1 MRCSKCNTEFDSE
14 YCPNC
19 GKKAKKPS
27 EDNDD
32 LKKRIYATI
41 AVILFVLSIVST
53 VLIVSLVKDYN
64 SNSTLYDK
72 LSNLQSALSDT
83 GSNDN
88 SSDQST
94 DYDNNDTDSDD
105 DSYTE
110 DNDNDDSSSD
120 NYDDDDSDYS
130 DDSDDNSD
138 DDSLTDE
145 KLKELYNQQIDE
157 YYENYG
163 SDTAVTSYDING
175 DGVDE
180 LILSHGK
187 DTYDWTNDVYDFSD
201 GNISPVG
208 SFRNHVTFYKPEGDD
223 DGVISVWRTM
233 GYQEISQITIDDEGR
248 LNVKTI
254 DEKQIASSDKG
265 YQGNRIET
273 YILGDYFGEKEGAYD
288 NDNETISYYDMNA
301 TVDSKNWE
309 IHVTDAYKSSDT
321 PATIRVKCKIK
332 NISKSDK
339 RFIMIGNVQAYVNG
353 IHYDG
358 IGTRN
363 NEVIASGESF
373 DTSLEF
379 SLTDLSV
386 DDLKTTDVFLSVEG
400 TNILLDTLRK

>member
-83 GSNDN
+83 DSNDY
-88 SSDQST
+88 SDQSA
-94 DYDNNDTDSDD
+94 DYDNNDTGSDD
-105 DSYTE
+105 DSYNE
-110 DNDNDDSSSD
+110 DNDNDDS
-120 NYDDDDSDYS
+120 
-130 DDSDDNSD
+130 DSDDNYSNDIFDDNGNID
-138 DDSLTDE
+138 DD
-145 KLKELYNQQIDE
+145 LKELYNQQINE

-163 SDTAVTSYDING
+163 SSTTVTKYDING

-223 DGVISVWRTM
+223 DGVISVWRIM
-233 GYQEISQITIDDEGR
+233 GYQEISQITIDDNGR

-254 DEKQIASSDKG
+254 DEKQIATADKG

-339 RFIMIGNVQAYVNG
+339 RFIMIGNVQAYANG
-353 IHYDG
+353 MHYDG

>member
-1 MRCSKCNTEFDSE
+1 MKCSNCNTEFDSKK
-14 YCPNC
+14 CPNC
-19 GKKAKKPS
+19 RKDPQEPASDFRK
-27 EDNDD
+27 
-32 LKKRIYATI
+32 IMYTTV
-41 AVILFVLSIVST
+41 AVIVFVLSIVSSL
-53 VLIVSLVKDYN
+53 LIVDLVKDYN
-64 SNSTLYDK
+64 SNTYNKKPNSASSNSNTSNYD
-72 LSNLQSALSDT
+72 N
-83 GSNDN
+83 N
-88 SSDQST
+88 SDQSA

-105 DSYTE
+105 DSYNE
-110 DNDNDDSSSD
+110 DNDNDDS
-120 NYDDDDSDYS
+120 
-130 DDSDDNSD
+130 DSDDNYSNDIFDDNGNID
-138 DDSLTDE
+138 DD
-145 KLKELYNQQIDE
+145 LKELYNQQINE

-163 SDTAVTSYDING
+163 SSTTVTKYDING

-309 IHVTDAYKSSDT
+309 IHVTDAYNDSDDY
-321 PATIRVKCKIK
+321 PTINVKCKIK

-339 RFIMIGNVQAYVNG
+339 RFIMIGNVQLYVNG

-358 IGTRN
+358 IGNRN

>member
-1 MRCSKCNTEFDSE
+1 MKCSNCNTEFDSKK
-14 YCPNC
+14 CPNC
-19 GKKAKKPS
+19 RKDPQEPASDFRK
-27 EDNDD
+27 
-32 LKKRIYATI
+32 IMYTTV
-41 AVILFVLSIVST
+41 AVIVFVLSIVSSL
-53 VLIVSLVKDYN
+53 LIVDLVKDYN
-64 SNSTLYDK
+64 SNTYNKKPNSASSNSNTSNYD
-72 LSNLQSALSDT
+72 N
-83 GSNDN
+83 N
-88 SSDQST
+88 SDQST

-110 DNDNDDSSSD
+110 DNDNDDSNSD
-120 NYDDDDSDYS
+120 DYDDDDSDYS
-130 DDSDDNSD
+130 DDDSD

-163 SDTAVTSYDING
+163 SDTTVTSYDING
-175 DGVDE
+175 DGVNE

-273 YILGDYFGEKEGAYD
+273 YILGDYFGEKEGAYN

-309 IHVTDAYKSSDT
+309 IHVTDAYNDSDDY
-321 PATIRVKCKIK
+321 PIINVKCKIK

-339 RFIMIGNVQAYVNG
+339 RFIMIGNVQLYVNG

-358 IGTRN
+358 VGNRN

-373 DTSLEF
+373 DTSLGF

>member
-1 MRCSKCNTEFDSE
+1 MKCSNCNTEFDSKK
-14 YCPNC
+14 CPNC
-19 GKKAKKPS
+19 RKDPQEPASDFRKS
-27 EDNDD
+27 M
-32 LKKRIYATI
+32 YTTV
-41 AVILFVLSIVST
+41 AVIVFVLSIVSSL
-53 VLIVSLVKDYN
+53 LIVDLVKDYN
-64 SNSTLYDK
+64 SNTYNKKPNSASSNSNTSNYD
-72 LSNLQSALSDT
+72 N
-83 GSNDN
+83 N
-88 SSDQST
+88 SDQSA
-94 DYDNNDTDSDD
+94 DYDTDSDD

-110 DNDNDDSSSD
+110 DNDNDDSNSD
-120 NYDDDDSDYS
+120 DYDDDDSDYS
-130 DDSDDNSD
+130 DDDSD

-163 SDTAVTSYDING
+163 SDTTVTSYDING

-208 SFRNHVTFYKPEGDD
+208 SFRNQVTFFEPEGDD

-273 YILGDYFGEKEGAYD
+273 YILGDYFGEKEGAYN

-309 IHVTDAYKSSDT
+309 IHVTDAYNDSDDY
-321 PATIRVKCKIK
+321 PTINVKCKIK

-339 RFIMIGNVQAYVNG
+339 RFIMIGNVQLYVNG

-358 IGTRN
+358 MGNRS
-363 NEVIASGESF
+363 NEVISSGESF

-379 SLTDLSV
+379 SLTDLTV
-386 DDLKTTDVFLSVEG
+386 NDLKTTDVFLSVEG

>member
-1 MRCSKCNTEFDSE
+1 MKCSNCNTEFDSKK
-14 YCPNC
+14 CPNC
-19 GKKAKKPS
+19 RKDPQEPASDFRKS
-27 EDNDD
+27 M
-32 LKKRIYATI
+32 YTTV
-41 AVILFVLSIVST
+41 AVIVFVLSIVSSL
-53 VLIVSLVKDYN
+53 LIVDLVKDYN
-64 SNSTLYDK
+64 SNTYNKKPNSASSNSNTSNYD
-72 LSNLQSALSDT
+72 N
-83 GSNDN
+83 N
-88 SSDQST
+88 SDQSA
-94 DYDNNDTDSDD
+94 DYDTDSDD
-105 DSYTE
+105 DNYTE

-130 DDSDDNSD
+130 DYSDDDSD

-163 SDTAVTSYDING
+163 SDTTVTSYDING

-208 SFRNHVTFYKPEGDD
+208 SFRNQVTFFEPEGDD
-223 DGVISVWRTM
+223 DSVISVWRIM
-233 GYQEISQITIDDEGR
+233 GYQEISQITIDDNGR

-254 DEKQIASSDKG
+254 DEKQIATADKG

-288 NDNETISYYDMNA
+288 NDNETISYYDMNT

-339 RFIMIGNVQAYVNG
+339 RFIMIGNVQLYVNG

-358 IGTRN
+358 VGNRN

>member
-1 MRCSKCNTEFDSE
+1 MKCSNCNTEFDSKK
-14 YCPNC
+14 CPNC
-19 GKKAKKPS
+19 GKDPQEPAS
-27 EDNDD
+27 DFR
-32 LKKRIYATI
+32 KRMYTTV
-41 AVILFVLSIVST
+41 AVIVFVLSIVASL
-53 VLIVSLVKDYN
+53 LIVDLVKDYN
-64 SNSTLYDK
+64 SNTYNKKPNSASTNSNTSNYD
-72 LSNLQSALSDT
+72 N
-83 GSNDN
+83 N
-88 SSDQST
+88 SDQST
-94 DYDNNDTDSDD
+94 DYENNDTDSDD
-105 DSYTE
+105 DNYTE
-110 DNDNDDSSSD
+110 DNDNDDSNSD
-120 NYDDDDSDYS
+120 DYDDDDSDYS
-130 DDSDDNSD
+130 DDDSD

-145 KLKELYNQQIDE
+145 ELKELYNQQIDE

-163 SDTAVTSYDING
+163 SDTTVTSYDING

-208 SFRNHVTFYKPEGDD
+208 SFRNHVTFFEPEGDD

-273 YILGDYFGEKEGAYD
+273 YILGDYFGEKEGAYN

-309 IHVTDAYKSSDT
+309 IHVTDAYNDSDDY
-321 PATIRVKCKIK
+321 PTINVKCKIK

-339 RFIMIGNVQAYVNG
+339 RFIMIGNVQLYVNG

-358 IGTRN
+358 IGNRN

>member
-1 MRCSKCNTEFDSE
+1 MKCSNCNTEFDSKK
-14 YCPNC
+14 CPNC
-19 GKKAKKPS
+19 RKDPQEPASDFRKTM
-27 EDNDD
+27 
-32 LKKRIYATI
+32 YTTV
-41 AVILFVLSIVST
+41 AVIVFVLSIVSSL
-53 VLIVSLVKDYN
+53 LIVDLVKDYN
-64 SNSTLYDK
+64 SNTYNKKPNSASSNSNTSNYD
-72 LSNLQSALSDT
+72 N
-83 GSNDN
+83 N
-88 SSDQST
+88 SDQST
-94 DYDNNDTDSDD
+94 DYENNDTDSDN

-110 DNDNDDSSSD
+110 DNDKDDSSSD
-120 NYDDDDSDYS
+120 DYDDDSDYS
-130 DDSDDNSD
+130 DDDSD

-163 SDTAVTSYDING
+163 SDTTVTSYDING

-309 IHVTDAYKSSDT
+309 IHVTDAYNDSDDY
-321 PATIRVKCKIK
+321 PTINVKCKIK

-339 RFIMIGNVQAYVNG
+339 RFIMIGNVQLYVNG

-358 IGTRN
+358 IGNRN

>member
-1 MRCSKCNTEFDSE
+1 MD
-14 YCPNC
+14 
-19 GKKAKKPS
+19 
-27 EDNDD
+27 
-32 LKKRIYATI
+32 
-41 AVILFVLSIVST
+41 
-53 VLIVSLVKDYN
+53 LVKDYN
-64 SNSTLYDK
+64 SNTYNKKPNSASSNSNTSNYD
-72 LSNLQSALSDT
+72 N
-83 GSNDN
+83 N
-88 SSDQST
+88 SDQST
-94 DYDNNDTDSDD
+94 DYENNDTDSDD
-105 DSYTE
+105 DNYTE

-130 DDSDDNSD
+130 DDDSD

-163 SDTAVTSYDING
+163 SDTTVTSYDING

-223 DGVISVWRTM
+223 DGVISVWRIM
-233 GYQEISQITIDDEGR
+233 GYQEISQITIDDNGR

-254 DEKQIASSDKG
+254 DEKQIATADKG

-273 YILGDYFGEKEGAYD
+273 YILGDYFGEKEGAYN

-309 IHVTDAYKSSDT
+309 IHVTDAYNDSDDY
-321 PATIRVKCKIK
+321 PTINVKCKIK

-339 RFIMIGNVQAYVNG
+339 RFIMIGNVQLYVNG

-358 IGTRN
+358 MGNRS
-363 NEVIASGESF
+363 NEVISSGESF

-379 SLTDLSV
+379 SLTDLTV
-386 DDLKTTDVFLSVEG
+386 NDLKTTDVFLSVEG

>member
-1 MRCSKCNTEFDSE
+1 MKCSNCNTEFDSKK
-14 YCPNC
+14 CPNC
-19 GKKAKKPS
+19 RKDPQEPASDFRKS
-27 EDNDD
+27 M
-32 LKKRIYATI
+32 YTTV
-41 AVILFVLSIVST
+41 AVIVFVLSIVSSL
-53 VLIVSLVKDYN
+53 LIVDLVKDYN
-64 SNSTLYDK
+64 SNTYNKKPNSASSNSNTSNYD
-72 LSNLQSALSDT
+72 N
-83 GSNDN
+83 N
-88 SSDQST
+88 SDQSA
-94 DYDNNDTDSDD
+94 DYDTDSDD

-120 NYDDDDSDYS
+120 DYDDSDYS
-130 DDSDDNSD
+130 DDDSD

-163 SDTAVTSYDING
+163 SDTTVTSYDING

-208 SFRNHVTFYKPEGDD
+208 SFRNHVTFFEPEGDD

-233 GYQEISQITIDDEGR
+233 GYQEISQITIDDNGR

-288 NDNETISYYDMNA
+288 NDNETISYYDMNT

-339 RFIMIGNVQAYVNG
+339 RFIMIGNVQLYVNG

-358 IGTRN
+358 IGNRN

-386 DDLKTTDVFLSVEG
+386 DDLKTTDIFLSVEG

>member
-1 MRCSKCNTEFDSE
+1 MKCSNCNTEFDSKK
-14 YCPNC
+14 CPNC
-19 GKKAKKPS
+19 RKDPQEPASDFRKTM
-27 EDNDD
+27 
-32 LKKRIYATI
+32 YTTV
-41 AVILFVLSIVST
+41 AVIVFVLSIVSSL
-53 VLIVSLVKDYN
+53 LIVDLVKDYN
-64 SNSTLYDK
+64 SNTYNKKPNSASSNSNTSNYD
-72 LSNLQSALSDT
+72 N
-83 GSNDN
+83 N
-88 SSDQST
+88 SDQSA

-105 DSYTE
+105 DSYNE
-110 DNDNDDSSSD
+110 DNDNDDS
-120 NYDDDDSDYS
+120 N
-130 DDSDDNSD
+130 SDDNYSNDIFDDNGNID
-138 DDSLTDE
+138 DD
-145 KLKELYNQQIDE
+145 LKELYNQQINE

-163 SDTAVTSYDING
+163 SDTTVTSYDING

-309 IHVTDAYKSSDT
+309 IHVTDAYNDSDDY
-321 PATIRVKCKIK
+321 PTINVKCKIK

-339 RFIMIGNVQAYVNG
+339 RFIMIGNVQLYVNG

-358 IGTRN
+358 IGNRN

>member
-1 MRCSKCNTEFDSE
+1 MKCSNCNTEFDSKK
-14 YCPNC
+14 CPNC
-19 GKKAKKPS
+19 RKDPQEPASDFRKTM
-27 EDNDD
+27 
-32 LKKRIYATI
+32 YTTV
-41 AVILFVLSIVST
+41 AVIVFVLSIVSSL
-53 VLIVSLVKDYN
+53 LIVDLVKDYN
-64 SNSTLYDK
+64 SNTYNKKPNSASSNSNTSNYD
-72 LSNLQSALSDT
+72 N
-83 GSNDN
+83 N
-88 SSDQST
+88 SDQST

-163 SDTAVTSYDING
+163 SDTTVTSYDING

-208 SFRNHVTFYKPEGDD
+208 SFRNHVTFFEPEGDD

-254 DEKQIASSDKG
+254 DEKQIESSDKG

-273 YILGDYFGEKEGAYD
+273 YILGDYFGEKEGAYN

-309 IHVTDAYKSSDT
+309 IHVTDAYNDSDDY
-321 PATIRVKCKIK
+321 PTINVKCKIK

-339 RFIMIGNVQAYVNG
+339 RFIMIGNVQLYVNG

-358 IGTRN
+358 IGNRN

>member
-1 MRCSKCNTEFDSE
+1 MKCSNCNTEFDSKK
-14 YCPNC
+14 CPNC
-19 GKKAKKPS
+19 GKDPQEPAS
-27 EDNDD
+27 DFR
-32 LKKRIYATI
+32 KRMYTTV
-41 AVILFVLSIVST
+41 AVIVFVLSIVASL
-53 VLIVSLVKDYN
+53 LIVDLVKDYN
-64 SNSTLYDK
+64 SNTYNKKPNSASTNSNTSNYD
-72 LSNLQSALSDT
+72 N
-83 GSNDN
+83 N
-88 SSDQST
+88 SDQST

-105 DSYTE
+105 DSYNE
-110 DNDNDDSSSD
+110 DNDNDDS
-120 NYDDDDSDYS
+120 
-130 DDSDDNSD
+130 DSDDNYSNDIFDDNGNID
-138 DDSLTDE
+138 DD
-145 KLKELYNQQIDE
+145 LKELYNQQIDE

-163 SDTAVTSYDING
+163 SDTTVTSYDING

-254 DEKQIASSDKG
+254 DEKQIATADKG

-273 YILGDYFGEKEGAYD
+273 YILGDYFGEKEGAYN

-309 IHVTDAYKSSDT
+309 IHVTDAYNDSDDY
-321 PATIRVKCKIK
+321 PTINVKCKIK

-339 RFIMIGNVQAYVNG
+339 RFIMIGNVQLYVNG

-358 IGTRN
+358 IGNRN

>member
-1 MRCSKCNTEFDSE
+1 MKCSNCNTEFDSKK
-14 YCPNC
+14 CPNC
-19 GKKAKKPS
+19 GKDPQEPAS
-27 EDNDD
+27 DFR
-32 LKKRIYATI
+32 KRMYTTV
-41 AVILFVLSIVST
+41 AVIVFVLSIVSSL
-53 VLIVSLVKDYN
+53 LIVDLVKDYN
-64 SNSTLYDK
+64 SNTYNKKPNSASTN
-72 LSNLQSALSDT
+72 SNT
-83 GSNDN
+83 SNYGN
-88 SSDQST
+88 NSDQST
-94 DYDNNDTDSDD
+94 DYENNDTGSDN
-105 DSYTE
+105 DSYNE
-110 DNDNDDSSSD
+110 DNDNDDSNS
-120 NYDDDDSDYS
+120 N
-130 DDSDDNSD
+130 DNSD

-163 SDTAVTSYDING
+163 SDTTVTSYDING

-201 GNISPVG
+201 GNLSPVG
-208 SFRNHVTFYKPEGDD
+208 SFRNHVTFFEPEGDD
-223 DGVISVWRTM
+223 DGIISVWRTM
-233 GYQEISQITIDDEGR
+233 GYQEISQITIDDNGR

-273 YILGDYFGEKEGAYD
+273 YILGDYFGEKEGAYN

-309 IHVTDAYKSSDT
+309 IHVTDAYNDSDDY
-321 PATIRVKCKIK
+321 PTINVKCKIK

-339 RFIMIGNVQAYVNG
+339 RFIMIGNVQAYANG
-353 IHYDG
+353 MHYDG

-363 NEVIASGESF
+363 NEVITSGESF

-379 SLTDLSV
+379 SLTDLTV
-386 DDLKTTDVFLSVEG
+386 DDLKTTDVYLSVEG

>member
-88 SSDQST
+88 SSDQSA
-94 DYDNNDTDSDD
+94 DYDNNDTGSDD
-105 DSYTE
+105 DSYNE
-110 DNDNDDSSSD
+110 DNDNDDS
-120 NYDDDDSDYS
+120 
-130 DDSDDNSD
+130 DSDDNYSNDIFDDNGNID
-138 DDSLTDE
+138 DD
-145 KLKELYNQQIDE
+145 LKELYNQQINE

-163 SDTAVTSYDING
+163 SSTTVTKYDING

-223 DGVISVWRTM
+223 DGVISVWRIM
-233 GYQEISQITIDDEGR
+233 GYQEISQITIDDNGR

-254 DEKQIASSDKG
+254 DEKQIATADKG

-339 RFIMIGNVQAYVNG
+339 RFIMIGNVQAYANG
-353 IHYDG
+353 MHYDG

>member
-1 MRCSKCNTEFDSE
+1 MKCSNCNTEFDSKK
-14 YCPNC
+14 CPNC
-19 GKKAKKPS
+19 RKDPQEPASDFRKS
-27 EDNDD
+27 M
-32 LKKRIYATI
+32 YTTV
-41 AVILFVLSIVST
+41 AVIVFVLSIVSSL
-53 VLIVSLVKDYN
+53 LIVDLVKDYN
-64 SNSTLYDK
+64 SNTYNKKPNSASSNSNTSNYD
-72 LSNLQSALSDT
+72 N
-83 GSNDN
+83 N
-88 SSDQST
+88 SDQSA
-94 DYDNNDTDSDD
+94 DYDTDSDD

-110 DNDNDDSSSD
+110 DNDNDDSNSD
-120 NYDDDDSDYS
+120 DYDDDDSDYS
-130 DDSDDNSD
+130 DDDSD

-163 SDTAVTSYDING
+163 SDTTVTSYDING

-223 DGVISVWRTM
+223 DGVISVWRIM
-233 GYQEISQITIDDEGR
+233 GYQEISQITIDDNGR

-288 NDNETISYYDMNA
+288 NDNETISYYDMNT

-309 IHVTDAYKSSDT
+309 IHVTDAYNDSDDY
-321 PATIRVKCKIK
+321 PIINVKCKIK

-339 RFIMIGNVQAYVNG
+339 RFIMIGNVQLYVNG

-358 IGTRN
+358 VGNRN

-373 DTSLEF
+373 DTSLGF

>member
-94 DYDNNDTDSDD
+94 DYENNDTDSDD
-105 DSYTE
+105 DNYTE

-130 DDSDDNSD
+130 DDDSD

-163 SDTAVTSYDING
+163 SDTTVTSYDING

-208 SFRNHVTFYKPEGDD
+208 SFRNHVTFYKPKGDD

-309 IHVTDAYKSSDT
+309 IHVTDAYNDSDDY
-321 PATIRVKCKIK
+321 PTINVKCKIK

-339 RFIMIGNVQAYVNG
+339 RFIMIGNVQLYVNG
-353 IHYDG
+353 MHYDG

>member
-1 MRCSKCNTEFDSE
+1 MKCSNCNTEFDSKK
-14 YCPNC
+14 CPNC
-19 GKKAKKPS
+19 GKDPQEPASDFRKS
-27 EDNDD
+27 M
-32 LKKRIYATI
+32 YTTV
-41 AVILFVLSIVST
+41 AVIVFVLSIVASL
-53 VLIVSLVKDYN
+53 LIVDLVKDYN
-64 SNSTLYDK
+64 SNTYNKKPNSASTNSNTSNYD
-72 LSNLQSALSDT
+72 N
-83 GSNDN
+83 N
-88 SSDQST
+88 SDQST

-120 NYDDDDSDYS
+120 DYDDDSDYS
-130 DDSDDNSD
+130 DDDSD

-163 SDTAVTSYDING
+163 SDTTVTSYDING

-273 YILGDYFGEKEGAYD
+273 YILGDYFGEKEGAYN

-309 IHVTDAYKSSDT
+309 IHVTDAYNDSDDY
-321 PATIRVKCKIK
+321 PIINVKCKIK

-339 RFIMIGNVQAYVNG
+339 RFIMIGNVQLYVNG

-400 TNILLDTLRK
+400 TNIWLKSLQD

>member
-88 SSDQST
+88 SDQST
-94 DYDNNDTDSDD
+94 DYENNDTDSDD
-105 DSYTE
+105 DNYTE
-110 DNDNDDSSSD
+110 DNDNDD
-120 NYDDDDSDYS
+120 DDDSDYS
-130 DDSDDNSD
+130 DYSDDDSD

-163 SDTAVTSYDING
+163 SDTTVTSYDING

-208 SFRNHVTFYKPEGDD
+208 SFRNQVTFFEPEGDD

-273 YILGDYFGEKEGAYD
+273 YILGDYFGEKEGAYN

-309 IHVTDAYKSSDT
+309 IHITDAYNDSDDY
-321 PATIRVKCKIK
+321 PIINVKCKIK
-332 NISKSDK
+332 NISKSDTKKLGRLFPIKLHK
-339 RFIMIGNVQAYVNG
+339 RI
-353 IHYDG
+353 
-358 IGTRN
+358 R
-363 NEVIASGESF
+363 
-373 DTSLEF
+373 
-379 SLTDLSV
+379 
-386 DDLKTTDVFLSVEG
+386 
-400 TNILLDTLRK
+400 

>member
-1 MRCSKCNTEFDSE
+1 MKCSNCNTEFDSKK
-14 YCPNC
+14 CPNC
-19 GKKAKKPS
+19 GKDPQEPAS
-27 EDNDD
+27 DFR
-32 LKKRIYATI
+32 KRMYTTV

-83 GSNDN
+83 DSNDY
-88 SSDQST
+88 SDQST

-110 DNDNDDSSSD
+110 DNDNDDSNSD
-120 NYDDDDSDYS
+120 DYDDDDSDYS
-130 DDSDDNSD
+130 DDDSD

-163 SDTAVTSYDING
+163 SDTTVTSYDING
-175 DGVDE
+175 
-180 LILSHGK
+180 
-187 DTYDWTNDVYDFSD
+187 
-201 GNISPVG
+201 
-208 SFRNHVTFYKPEGDD
+208 

-233 GYQEISQITIDDEGR
+233 GYQEISQITIDDNGR

-309 IHVTDAYKSSDT
+309 IHVTDAYNDSDDY
-321 PATIRVKCKIK
+321 PIINVKCKIK

-339 RFIMIGNVQAYVNG
+339 
-353 IHYDG
+353 
-358 IGTRN
+358 
-363 NEVIASGESF
+363 
-373 DTSLEF
+373 
-379 SLTDLSV
+379 
-386 DDLKTTDVFLSVEG
+386 
-400 TNILLDTLRK
+400 